1 MRQTQAIVHKF
12 FFAEPPCVGT
22 ITFQTMDESDQVNL
36 PVEGV
41 LNLHAFRPADV
52 EDLVTTYLAECRARG
67 ILQVR
72 IIHGKGIGALRET
85 VHATLRR
92 LPEVVAFDLAP
103 AHLGGWG
110 ATVVMLRQ

>member
-1 MRQTQAIVHKF
+1 
-12 FFAEPPCVGT
+12 
-22 ITFQTMDESDQVNL
+22 MDEPEPLSL
-36 PVEGV
+36 PVDGI
-41 LNLHAFRPADV
+41 LDLHTFHPSDV

-92 LPEVVAFDLAP
+92 LPEVMTFELAP

-110 ATVVMLRQ
+110 ATVVTLRA